1 MTKSDKTGN
10 FGFKAYFFESRWAKG
25 HETIFSNLHTLIKI
39 HKTNPTG

>member
-25 HETIFSNLHTLIKI
+25 HETMFFIVHTYLEYI
-39 HKTNPTG
+39 TLVAS